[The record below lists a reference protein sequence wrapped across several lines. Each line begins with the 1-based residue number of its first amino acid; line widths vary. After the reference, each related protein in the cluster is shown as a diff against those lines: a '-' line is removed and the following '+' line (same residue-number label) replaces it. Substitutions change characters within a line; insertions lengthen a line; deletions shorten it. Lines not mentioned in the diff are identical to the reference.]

1 MNQND
6 TILQMLRERE
16 NGITPMDALL
26 EAGSMRLAA
35 RISDLRAA
43 GHDIERHPYRT
54 ANGRRVARYV
64 LR

>member
-1 MNQND
+1 MSQND

-16 NGITPMDALL
+16 NGVTPMDALL

-43 GHDIERHPYRT
+43 GHDIHRLDYRT